1 MSAAQEEKLKEEV
14 LRQQKNTVEDS
25 IMQMGELQKIS
36 ITQTMQD
43 REYFYD
49 NMKMIKSEN
58 EKIERASKMAED
70 AAVYIEESIPKLEAV
85 AEGMVNA
92 ELTADFIKEGII

>member
-14 LRQQKNTVEDS
+14 LMQQKSTVEDA
-25 IMQMGELQKIS
+25 IRQMGELQKIS

-49 NMKMIKSEN
+49 NQKIMK
-58 EKIERASKMAED
+58 
-70 AAVYIEESIPKLEAV
+70 
-85 AEGMVNA
+85 
-92 ELTADFIKEGII
+92 